1 MRLGPDVFHLLA
13 STSIWDGETKS
24 CLSLG
29 PVDPAVSPKESWVQC
44 EGEQTPAGYT
54 RDCPRALPMAPSH
67 CSFRERGSG
76 WPGGPHRLL
85 RSRDPSTSAAR
96 RGKIPEPPG
105 ASVYSFL
112 PGCDVKPGSKDRS
125 FESPLKM
132 APSSYC
138 LAGEKG
144 PVNTGRKQPP
154 ASQRRDFIRTQ
165 PCGNLIWD
173 LQNKDNKFLL
183 FKPFGLWHLV
193 LAVQAD
199 EDHGEIGACQIVRW
213 TGKAG
218 PYNEAPETM
227 VQ

>member
-96 RGKIPEPPG
+96 RGKIPDG
-105 ASVYSFL
+105 TIFLL
-112 PGCDVKPGSKDRS
+112 PGWRERPCEHREKTATCKPEERLHQNATMWQPDLG
-125 FESPLKM
+125 
-132 APSSYC
+132 PS
-138 LAGEKG
+138 E
-144 PVNTGRKQPP
+144 
-154 ASQRRDFIRTQ
+154 QRQ
-165 PCGNLIWD
+165 
-173 LQNKDNKFLL
+173 
-183 FKPFGLWHLV
+183 
-193 LAVQAD
+193 
-199 EDHGEIGACQIVRW
+199 
-213 TGKAG
+213 
-218 PYNEAPETM
+218 
-227 VQ
+227 